1 MWINMMLQTDRLDEA
16 QKDLGGLDRKVQEQ
30 AAKVKRAEEEVAKT
44 TADLESLPPP
54 PEGVND
60 KKADLQ
66 RQVRELDMQVRFG
79 HIFARSVVCCT
90 HLAQL
95 CWCYLYCLWMINL
108 YSFIMQQCKLEALS
122 VYMPAVFQTLVS

>member
-1 MWINMMLQTDRLDEA
+1 MLQTDRLDEA

-60 KKADLQ
+60 KKTDLQ
-66 RQVRELDMQVRFG
+66 RQVRELDMQVK
-79 HIFARSVVCCT
+79 FAHHSASSVVSRT

-95 CWCYLYCLWMINL
+95 CGCCLCCLWMIDL
-108 YSFIMQQCKLEALS
+108 YSFIRQQCIFEALS
-122 VYMPAVFQTLVS
+122 VYMPAVFRTLVS

>member
-44 TADLESLPPP
+44 QADLESLPPP

-66 RQVRELDMQVRFG
+66 RQVRELDMQVKSA
-79 HIFARSVVCCT
+79 HHFASSVV
-90 HLAQL
+90 
-95 CWCYLYCLWMINL
+95 
-108 YSFIMQQCKLEALS
+108 
-122 VYMPAVFQTLVS
+122 